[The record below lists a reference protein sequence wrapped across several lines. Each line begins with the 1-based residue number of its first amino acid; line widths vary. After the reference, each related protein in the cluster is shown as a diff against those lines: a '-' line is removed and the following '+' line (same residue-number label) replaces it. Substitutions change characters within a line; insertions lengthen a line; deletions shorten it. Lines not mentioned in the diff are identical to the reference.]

1 MHSLRRL
8 VRGLSLLFWGLP
20 FTLLVSAQ
28 SAVTEWM
35 RPMGVLPPVFGNL
48 MLLAGL
54 MEMSHFKKTE
64 RPWQLA
70 LDRAT
75 ILGFI
80 NVGLSPFIF
89 WWNRM
94 PNELVFLISV
104 SILAV
109 SSLLFLVNLNF
120 ILQRL
125 AAMLPDEALRSDTHL
140 FTSLNLGLMLGVIL
154 LIACYFALAQVDS
167 LPQVVGILMDRL
179 FEARRPMILFLI
191 LLPLAMTMTLLWKV
205 KDVVMASVFGPRG

>member
-1 MHSLRRL
+1 MQSLRRL

-28 SAVTEWM
+28 SAVTEWL
-35 RPMGVLPPVFGNL
+35 RPMGILPPVFGNL
-48 MLLAGL
+48 MMLAGL
-54 MEMSHFKKTE
+54 VEMSRFQKTE

-70 LDRAT
+70 LDRAQ

-94 PNELVFLISV
+94 PNELVYLVSI

-120 ILQRL
+120 VLQRL
-125 AAMLPDEALRSDTHL
+125 AAMLPDESLRSDTHL

-154 LIACYFALAQVDS
+154 LIAAYFGLEQIEG
-167 LPQVVGILMDRL
+167 LPQIVGVLMDRL
-179 FEARRPMILFLI
+179 FEARRPMILFLV

-205 KDVVMASVFGPRG
+205 KDVVMASVFGPRN